1 MRNMFQFSDSVSTT
15 TNLAILDAQGFY
27 GLGLRQVIQKFSG
40 FEQSELSVFKSSK
53 EFLESPLSVFRIV
66 IVEAGFL
73 EQESAHFIDQI
84 RKENK
89 QVIMML
95 LAEHDDETAVATA
108 SKHHF
113 NAFLYKDCNSEE
125 LQFAFERLNQGEKY
139 YNTEA
144 MLKYMRGSSKKR
156 LMPSNLESQ
165 LDETDIKMIHLI
177 ADEYTQVEMNKMLGL
192 PTSTIMYLRRRLF
205 ARLGVSN
212 TAGLIRK
219 ALQYGII
226 E

>member
-1 MRNMFQFSDSVSTT
+1 MRNMFQFSDSVSTA
-15 TNLAILDAQGFY
+15 TNIAILDPQGFY

-53 EFLESPLSVFRIV
+53 EFLESPLSVFRVV

-73 EQESAHFIDQI
+73 EHESAHFIDQI

-89 QVIMML
+89 QVMMML
-95 LAEHDDETAVATA
+95 LAEHDDESAVATA
-108 SKHHF
+108 NKHHF
-113 NAFLYKDCNSEE
+113 NAFLYKDCSSDE
-125 LQFAFERLNQGEKY
+125 LQFAIERLNQGEKY

-144 MLKYMRGSSKKR
+144 MLKFMRGSNKKK
-156 LMPSNLESQ
+156 LMPSNLESL

-205 ARLGVSN
+205 SRLGVSN